1 MQMRSKYEKPTPLG
15 FMRLK
20 RGKLAMINDQQEKT
34 YKDRDAQKCEM
45 HPAAACID
53 AWVSVGVRSLA
64 ISRGS
69 HF

>member
-1 MQMRSKYEKPTPLG
+1 
-15 FMRLK
+15 MRLK
-20 RGKLAMINDQQEKT
+20 RGKLAMINDH
-34 YKDRDAQKCEM
+34 KDRDAQKCEM

-53 AWVSVGVRSLA
+53 AWVSVGARSLA